1 VIQTYQSVLGTL
13 NIDKEDEDKTLP
25 LGTLY
30 SFDAK
35 RQLKGQ
41 VRQVRLTNGLAFNDK
56 TKKMFYI
63 DTLKGSVDQFDFDVT
78 NGVISTMASLMGS
91 NDWTM
96 CFS

>member
-78 NGVISTMASLMGS
+78 NGVISTMA
-91 NDWTM
+91 
-96 CFS
+96 